1 MIRDNQYTVF
11 YFNIS
16 HCANLILCHGE
27 VQEVTGKWL
36 KLDEAYSTKHPL
48 RIALRSRRVAGH
60 RRHGLDQR
68 VDGAIHGASCVKKN
82 KVNYTIGSLPSG
94 RKHDDR
100 IEDKGVCP
108 RSARKGPSRKELMAD
123 RLIIDPLALPWTWW
137 VGK

>member
-36 KLDEAYSTKHPL
+36 KLDEAYSTEHPL

-60 RRHGLDQR
+60 RRRGLDQR
-68 VDGAIHGASCVKKN
+68 VDGAIHGASCVKKKKVLLSIR
-82 KVNYTIGSLPSG
+82 KVNYTMGSLLSG
-94 RKHDDR
+94 RKHEVLLDR
-100 IEDKGVCP
+100 RQGVCV
-108 RSARKGPSRKELMAD
+108 REALARDAAGMS
-123 RLIIDPLALPWTWW
+123 
-137 VGK
+137 